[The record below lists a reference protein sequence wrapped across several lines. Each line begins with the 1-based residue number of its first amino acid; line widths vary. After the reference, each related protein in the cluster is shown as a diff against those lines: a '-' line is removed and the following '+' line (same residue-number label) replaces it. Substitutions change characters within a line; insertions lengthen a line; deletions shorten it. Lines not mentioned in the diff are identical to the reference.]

1 MGAGAFARETLW
13 AVNENKGGFGRYN
26 VVGFLDDDGSKI
38 NSPVLPGSNGT
49 VTRNLKI
56 LGSLD
61 SLIASGFKDFDF
73 ILPAIGT
80 TEAKKLFTE
89 RILKYSCKLPGP
101 VIHRSVELGHD
112 NIIGDGTIIF
122 ANSSVTCN
130 SVLGLQVNVN
140 PHCTIAHDV
149 IIEDYVNLSP
159 GVNITGNVH
168 LAEGVNV
175 GTGAVILPKVKVGK
189 WAVIGAGAVVTK
201 DVPEYSV
208 AAGVPA
214 KIIKMRK

>member
-13 AVNENKGGFGRYN
+13 AVNENKDGFGKYT
-26 VVGFLDDDGSKI
+26 VVGFLDDDSSKM
-38 NSPVLPGSNGT
+38 NSPVLPGSNGKI
-49 VTRNLKI
+49 TRELKI

-61 SLIASGFKDFDF
+61 SLIASGFSDFDF

-80 TEAKKLFTE
+80 TEAKKLFTG
-89 RILKYSCKLPGP
+89 RILQHNCILPGP
-101 VIHRSVELGHD
+101 VIHNSVQIGND
-112 NIIGDGTIIF
+112 NIIGNGTIIF
-122 ANSSVTCN
+122 ANTSITCN
-130 SVLGLQVNVN
+130 SVLGMQVNVN

-149 IIEDYVNLSP
+149 IIEDFCNLSP

-168 LAEGVNV
+168 LSEGVNV
-175 GTGAVILPKVKVGK
+175 GTGAVILPKVKIGK
-189 WAVIGAGAVVTK
+189 WSVIGAGAVVTK

-214 KIIKMRK
+214 KIIKIRN